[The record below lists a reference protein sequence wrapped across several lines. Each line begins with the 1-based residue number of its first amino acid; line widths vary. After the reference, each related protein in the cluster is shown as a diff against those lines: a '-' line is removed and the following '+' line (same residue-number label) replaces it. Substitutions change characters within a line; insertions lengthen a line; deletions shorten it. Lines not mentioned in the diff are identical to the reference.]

1 MGHTWASPRREG
13 LLNQNIHISL
23 TIPDQFFL
31 QVLCCCH
38 ISLPRNSTRA
48 QPVLDTQVKQR
59 ILRVHCF
66 HVYKNL
72 NLFSACLSS
81 QVFHSPLSSPQHA
94 TLGYSL
100 WWKWRVI
107 TFLRHPFLHR
117 EQAKQLTSTSPVNS
131 ENILMLF
138 PVLHGTK

>member
-1 MGHTWASPRREG
+1 MGFSSQRRFVKPKLTHITHYSRSVFSPSAM
-13 LLNQNIHISL
+13 LLPYLFAQEFNKSATSL
-23 TIPDQFFL
+23 RHPGY
-31 QVLCCCH
+31 
-38 ISLPRNSTRA
+38 R
-48 QPVLDTQVKQR
+48 R

-81 QVFHSPLSSPQHA
+81 QVFHSPLSSLQHV

-100 WWKWRVI
+100 WWQLRVI

-117 EQAKQLTSTSPVNS
+117 EQAKQLTSTFPVNS

-138 PVLHGTK
+138 PALHGTK